1 VERKEN
7 GSIDIKYS
15 KDLNIKTI
23 TYQEYGNMI
32 IEAVFDELRRA
43 EQKFPGWPLDV
54 VHDAA
59 IVAEEAGE
67 LVKASLDYHY
77 ARYGKTDEMIKE
89 ALQVTAMGLRF
100 LLGMY
105 NKGKECE
112 EKVNG
117 GIVSEKKEENG

>member
-1 VERKEN
+1 MENNVERKDVN
-7 GSIDIKYS
+7 NNDIKYS
-15 KDLNIKTI
+15 KDLNIKTV

-43 EQKFPGWPLDV
+43 EQKFPGWPVDV

-59 IVAEEAGE
+59 IVVEEAGE

-77 ARYGKTDEMIKE
+77 ARHDKTDEMIQE

-105 NKGKECE
+105 NKDKECE
-112 EKVNG
+112 
-117 GIVSEKKEENG
+117 GIASDKKEEEK